1 VRGFKLALIVSV
13 MLACFVYGIGIGVG
27 YYKWFPLEELRSL
40 KKSASGVGGN
50 ATFSTI
56 VSRSDVLEFIDG
68 KEQIECPNNTE
79 RLGVL
84 VTFGQSNSANSASY
98 RVRSDEVNDVIN
110 FHSGNCYRASSPLLG
125 ATNTGG
131 EWMSLTAQ
139 SLVDAGLYDTV
150 VVMSLGIGGSPVA
163 AWTEG
168 SELNLRL
175 IDNLNAISERY
186 TVTDMLWHQGE
197 SDLKWGVSTSQYVA
211 SFSDMVSTVRAANV
225 TAQIFVSI
233 ASLCN
238 GGDYPNNITNA
249 QLEIINQISGVEL
262 GVNTDELLPS
272 TMRHD
277 NCHFNEQGQRLAAN
291 EAAKLIVNYHATN
304 E

>member
-1 VRGFKLALIVSV
+1 MKAVKLALSGA
-13 MLACFVYGIGIGVG
+13 MLLACFAYGVG
-27 YYKWFPLEELRSL
+27 VGLYKWFPFEELRSL
-40 KKSASGVGGN
+40 KQAASGLGGN
-50 ATFSTI
+50 AAFSTI
-56 VSRSDVLEFIDG
+56 ASRTDVLEFVDG
-68 KEQIECPNNTE
+68 KEQIVCPNNTE

-98 RVRSDEVNDVIN
+98 RVGSDEVSDVVN

-125 ATNTGG
+125 ATGTGG
-131 EWMSLTAQ
+131 EWMSLTAA
-139 SLVDAGLYDTV
+139 SLVNAGLYDAV

-211 SFSDMVSTVRAANV
+211 SFSDMVSTVRGANV
-225 TAQIFVSI
+225 NAPIFVSI
-233 ASLCN
+233 ASYCS

-249 QLEIINQISGVEL
+249 QLEIINQISGVEI

-291 EAAKLIVNYHATN
+291 EAAKLIVKYHAAN

>member
-1 VRGFKLALIVSV
+1 MRGFKLALSAAV
-13 MLACFVYGIGIGVG
+13 MSACFVYGVGVG
-27 YYKWFPLEELRSL
+27 VYKWFPFEELRSL
-40 KKSASGVGGN
+40 KQAASGVVEN
-50 ATFSTI
+50 TTFSTI
-56 VSRSDVLEFIDG
+56 ASRSDVLEFIDG
-68 KEQIECPNNTE
+68 KVQIECPNNTE

-84 VTFGQSNSANSASY
+84 VSFGQSNSANSASY

-168 SELNLRL
+168 SDLNLRL
-175 IDNLNAISERY
+175 IDNLNAISEKY

-197 SDLKWGVSTSQYVA
+197 TDLNWGVSTSQYAA
-211 SFSDMVSTVRAANV
+211 SFSDMVSTVRATNV
-225 TAQIFVSI
+225 TAPIFVSI

-291 EAAKLIVNYHATN
+291 EAAKLIVNYHAAN